1 MIGILRVTA
10 LAAGLFSSTFAM
22 ADEIKV
28 MSGGAPKELF
38 AHLTPQFEKQ
48 TGHKVKFEYVLIPA
62 LREKIAAGE
71 KTDVLV
77 MPVPALKDFAKDGK
91 VRADTLSP
99 FGTVS
104 ISVIVKEGT
113 PKPDIS
119 TVDKF
124 KEALLVAKSVVHATP
139 GKTPSGI
146 HMGKV
151 LDQLG
156 LTDAI
161 AKKVT
166 HSPALEGGAQLVANG
181 KVELGIYPASEVV
194 EVKGVSIVG
203 PLPKGI
209 DLTIQYGGAAMPGS
223 SQAAAD
229 FVKFMAAPE
238 HRSDWTHAG
247 FVPAAP

>member
-1 MIGILRVTA
+1 MTGYLRAFVLTA
-10 LAAGLFSSTFAM
+10 SVLAGTAAM
-22 ADEIKV
+22 ADDIRV

-38 AHLTPQFEKQ
+38 AHLTPTFEKQ
-48 TGHKVKFEYVLIPA
+48 TGHKVKFDYVLIPA

-91 VRADTLSP
+91 VRADTVAA
-99 FGTVS
+99 FGTVA
-104 ISVIVKEGT
+104 ISVIVKNGA

-124 KEALLVAKSVVHATP
+124 KEALLAAKSVVHATP

-146 HMGKV
+146 HMAKV

-156 LTDAI
+156 LTEAI

-166 HSPALEGGAQLVANG
+166 HSPALDGGAQLVADG

-194 EVKGVSIVG
+194 EVKGVTLVG

-209 DLTIQYGGAAMPGS
+209 DLTVPYGGAAMTGS
-223 SQAAAD
+223 GKAAAD

-238 HRSDWTHAG
+238 HRADWTHAG
-247 FVPAAP
+247 FVPPAD